1 MYAIR
6 KPAPPPSL
14 ASAVASASGLVIPLA
29 ALLACTSEKSTSR
42 DETSGAGASTEAPAR
57 PMPDAMLPWT
67 DAFQKSAVLL
77 ANDVRVEGPQGLI
90 ARIAT
95 VSNPEE
101 LDRIEK
107 ATPEGYLVVIQ
118 AKPEVYGVEIKAQ
131 LDRLTIVALGHLT
144 MLERPGSK
152 TVVVEAKGE
161 VFWQELETKA
171 EKHVPALRL
180 EGKIPR

>member
-1 MYAIR
+1 MPAIP
-6 KPAPPPSL
+6 KPAVPLCL
-14 ASAVASASGLVIPLA
+14 ALA
-29 ALLACTSEKSTSR
+29 ALVACTSEKSTSR
-42 DETSGAGASTEAPAR
+42 DESSTGESSAEAPAR
-57 PMPDAMLPWT
+57 PMPEAMLPWT

-77 ANDVRVEGPQGLI
+77 ANDVRVEGPTGLI

-95 VSNPEE
+95 VSNPDE

-107 ATPEGYLVVIQ
+107 ATPDGYLVTIQ

-131 LDRLTIVALGHLT
+131 LDRLTIVALQHLT
-144 MLERPGSK
+144 MLERPGAKS
-152 TVVVEAKGE
+152 VVVDAKGE

-171 EKHVPALRL
+171 EKHVPAMRL

>member
-1 MYAIR
+1 MNAIR
-6 KPAPPPSL
+6 KPAVPTFIAP
-14 ASAVASASGLVIPLA
+14 VIAPAIALA
-29 ALLACTSEKSTSR
+29 ALLACTSEKPTSR
-42 DETSGAGASTEAPAR
+42 DETSGAGASAEAPAR

-95 VSNPEE
+95 VSNPDE
-101 LDRIEK
+101 LERIEK

-131 LDRLTIVALGHLT
+131 LDRLTIVALQHLT

-171 EKHVPALRL
+171 EKHVPTLRL